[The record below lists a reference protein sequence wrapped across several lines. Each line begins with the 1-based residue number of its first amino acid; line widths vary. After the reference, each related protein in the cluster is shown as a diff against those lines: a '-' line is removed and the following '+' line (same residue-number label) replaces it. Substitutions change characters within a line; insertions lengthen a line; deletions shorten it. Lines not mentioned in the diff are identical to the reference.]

1 MAFKIV
7 IGYDGSEGAKAALAQ
22 ALDLARQTS
31 GKVFVAYAYGGP
43 KQYSGAPLTPR
54 RQLMEL
60 GERLVSEALER
71 ASGSGVAVEPVLVE
85 ESAAQGL
92 LKSGPAPSR
101 RRDRRGDARRVAY
114 QRRPAR
120 LDRLQARPHGDQAGA
135 GGTGPEAESHSCLKL
150 RVILRVAARLPTGP
164 RRRWGP

>member
-7 IGYDGSEGAKAALAQ
+7 IGYDGSEGAKAALAE

-60 GERLVSEALER
+60 GERLVAEAIER

-92 LKSGPAPSR
+92 LRAAHHHHADMIVVGTHGESPIRGALLGSTAYKLVHTATRPVLVVPAPKRSR
-101 RRDRRGDARRVAY
+101 
-114 QRRPAR
+114 
-120 LDRLQARPHGDQAGA
+120 
-135 GGTGPEAESHSCLKL
+135 T
-150 RVILRVAARLPTGP
+150 AA
-164 RRRWGP
+164 